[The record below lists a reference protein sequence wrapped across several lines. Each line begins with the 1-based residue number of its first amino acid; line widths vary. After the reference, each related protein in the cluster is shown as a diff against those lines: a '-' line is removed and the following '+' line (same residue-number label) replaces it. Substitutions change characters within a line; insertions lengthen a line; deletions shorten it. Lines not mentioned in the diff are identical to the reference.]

1 MKYLVTE
8 CHEGYA
14 VLMDEASRFVF
25 AANLRY
31 EVGQTVTDPILM
43 EEPKTHITRSTA
55 VRITSAAACLLLLSA
70 AGFRY
75 YLQSWK
81 TQSVVLMN
89 SELQIEMELN
99 SRGQVISLKS
109 DTEDGKALLKEYNG
123 KRKPQIDVV
132 NDLVKL
138 QKDKGILSDG
148 DTVDFYI
155 TSDNE
160 NDYKIYKTELE
171 QSIPKMQINVSV
183 QDMDSYTQPA
193 ATTAPASPAQ
203 TEPAKETAPAAPH
216 ADPPAAPA
224 GEPAGPLHG
233 EGPAGHI
240 AEPPAPPEHPDEPK
254 DPAEPPAPH
263 AEPDAP
269 AAPPA
274 ADDPEPPA
282 PPQPA
287 EPAEPPQPGDAILQP
302 AEPPAERHEPPAP
315 PAEPTQHPEP
325 DLHPEPKHPEPK
337 LAHAAPQ
344 PDTLPAEEPQPAPDP
359 QPLHAK
365 A

>member
-55 VRITSAAACLLLLSA
+55 VRITAAAACLLLLSA

-75 YLQSWK
+75 YLRSWR
-81 TQSVVLMN
+81 TESVVLMN
-89 SELQIEMELN
+89 SELQIEMQLN
-99 SRGQVISLKS
+99 SRGQVIRLKS
-109 DTEDGKALLKEYNG
+109 DTEDGQALLKEYSG

-132 NDLVKL
+132 NDLLKL

-148 DTVDFYI
+148 DTVNFYI
-155 TSDNE
+155 TSENE
-160 NDYKIYKTELE
+160 NDYRIYKTELE
-171 QSIPKMQINVSV
+171 QAVPKMQINVSV

-193 ATTAPASPAQ
+193 VTTAAPAQ
-203 TEPAKETAPAAPH
+203 TEPAQETAPVPPHEDHQPPAPPSG
-216 ADPPAAPA
+216 ADPPAAP
-224 GEPAGPLHG
+224 PLAD
-233 EGPAGHI
+233 GPAEH
-240 AEPPAPPEHPDEPK
+240 AADPPAPPVRPDEPK
-254 DPAEPPAPH
+254 EPAEPPAH
-263 AEPDAP
+263 S
-269 AAPPA
+269 
-274 ADDPEPPA
+274 EPPA
-282 PPQPA
+282 PATPPA
-287 EPAEPPQPGDAILQP
+287 VSEPADGPVPPPAPGEHVEPPAPADGPA
-302 AEPPAERHEPPAP
+302 AEPPARHDPPA

-325 DLHPEPKHPEPK
+325 NQQPVGPALHAEAVKPE
-337 LAHAAPQ
+337 AAPADAPADAPHPVPDVQ
-344 PDTLPAEEPQPAPDP
+344 PI
-359 QPLHAK
+359 HAD